1 MKLLVD
7 ASSSLLFSLI
17 LAQLPFLTSAL
28 PLNHKRGPDLEK
40 LTNQTRHLLKL
51 TQELRKDHVVGEVE
65 HILKSLPTMTSKTSD
80 LSSLQLKTTLPQLL
94 FDLQSFELHLEWLS
108 RASRKHRHTAS
119 PNLAKLGDLIV
130 HTKTISA
137 SLQRQ
142 MLKVDAL
149 RLPTPTPSLPPLPEV
164 WNLVQ
169 CSREILDQFSLFLDW
184 ASRALLTLK
193 SKI

>member
-1 MKLLVD
+1 TGRHRAESEGEEEREREMLVD

-17 LAQLPFLTSAL
+17 LAQLPFITSAL

-51 TQELRKDHVVGEVE
+51 TQELR
-65 HILKSLPTMTSKTSD
+65 
-80 LSSLQLKTTLPQLL
+80 LKTTLPQLL